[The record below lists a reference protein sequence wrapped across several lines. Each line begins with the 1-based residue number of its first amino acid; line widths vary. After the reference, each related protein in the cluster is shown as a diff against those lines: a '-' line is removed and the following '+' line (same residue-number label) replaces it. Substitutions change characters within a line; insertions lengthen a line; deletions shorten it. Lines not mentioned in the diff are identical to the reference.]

1 MQAHKKAPPP
11 GRSGGVRRNLK
22 VPERLWP
29 RWGLFVE
36 PPLLELIEG
45 DYDSAQRKRFVRSQ
59 QKDRLNSLLP
69 ETPRRSSSR
78 RSVLPLGAVE
88 PLLRREMKYPAMKPA
103 KTPVTNRRTSAIPL
117 ELLQD
122 LPSL

>member
-78 RSVLPLGAVE
+78 RSVLPLGAEEALVR
-88 PLLRREMKYPAMKPA
+88 LEMKYPAMKPA
-103 KTPVTNRRTSAIPL
+103 RTPVMKRRTSAIVLSDQQLIPNR
-117 ELLQD
+117 
-122 LPSL
+122 